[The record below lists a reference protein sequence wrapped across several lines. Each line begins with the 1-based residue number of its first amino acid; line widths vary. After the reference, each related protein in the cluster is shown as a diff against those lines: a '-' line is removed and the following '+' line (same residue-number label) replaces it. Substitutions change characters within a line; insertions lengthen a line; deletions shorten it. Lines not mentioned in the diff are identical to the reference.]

1 MTGRQGN
8 AYSCG
13 SRMFTGKQTKK
24 KKKKKDLKEHFPSRS
39 LDPSIVLPRLTFRIT
54 RPSRER
60 LEVFPRKYAYSKKND
75 SKIKLEFFLFKTQC
89 SLSCR
94 PQSVH
99 YNHSILK
106 YKQIA
111 QGHKKCDEI

>member
-13 SRMFTGKQTKK
+13 SRIFTGKQIKK
-24 KKKKKDLKEHFPSRS
+24 KGLERTFPQQTIR
-39 LDPSIVLPRLTFRIT
+39 PTH
-54 RPSRER
+54 RPSQTDFQNHPPFKREIGS
-60 LEVFPRKYAYSKKND
+60 LPRKYAYSKKND

-99 YNHSILK
+99 YDHSVLK